1 MTDAPLRFINF
12 EKFKALTE
20 FPRYPNNKNI
30 CTSMDFIDRNNSL
43 IIFISHKWVLGSAPP
58 TDIDFESDSECPST
72 SSTPISSPMPSSR
85 PQDQDKDKDKDKI
98 KTDENKEIDQANG
111 AEVTIDGGNF
121 SDSKENDK
129 GPDNQSI
136 VMSPVKP
143 TISPR
148 PLQPR
153 PDDKD
158 NNNFRLCIAG
168 IQRIKTTFAP
178 GLDQCYVWLD
188 NGCLN
193 QDEDP
198 AAELNGRLD
207 EVMKFCDCIFTPI
220 VGVSQSKNKNIRN
233 YYEEYRVRSWNGENG
248 YLSCAWCRIEM
259 FFASQVP
266 LVQKKKRA
274 NTFRFG
280 MQLFISTGRRP
291 HLLYSSSQMIKKLSP
306 VILPPISPVLYN
318 KYDPQMGSLLNERD
332 RPRIEQLVSILNG
345 YSDPDSVYTDDYT
358 AAPSELD
365 DADDME
371 PDMGVTSDKTVI
383 KSPQGDIYEGA
394 MMNGK
399 KHGYGV
405 LKAANGD
412 VYDGDWKD
420 DRKNGYGVIKYASGA
435 LYAGEYQDD
444 LRHGKG
450 VYKFASGAMY
460 EGDVSYHCIL
470 LLLLLLIHLIFC

>member
-1 MTDAPLRFINF
+1 MVNDAPLRFINF
-12 EKFKALTE
+12 EKFKNLTE
-20 FPRYPNNKNI
+20 FPRFPDNKDVCI
-30 CTSMDFIDRNNSL
+30 SMDFVDRNNSL
-43 IIFISHKWVLGSAPP
+43 VIFISHKWVRSSAPM
-58 TDIDFESDSECPST
+58 DIVFDIENEEELSLT
-72 SSTPISSPMPSSR
+72 STPISSSIQPSPDS
-85 PQDQDKDKDKDKI
+85 PSEQNIDKVNS
-98 KTDENKEIDQANG
+98 DENSAQENG
-111 AEVTIDGGNF
+111 GDIELIKGDHNPQSNT
-121 SDSKENDK
+121 KENKKDNE
-129 GPDNQSI
+129 NQSI
-136 VMSPVKP
+136 MSPIKR
-143 TISPR
+143 TKSPR
-148 PLQPR
+148 TELRPV

-158 NNNFRLCIAG
+158 NNNFRLCVAG

-178 GLDQCYVWLD
+178 GLENCYVWLD
-188 NGCLN
+188 YGCLN

-220 VGVSQSKNKNIRN
+220 VGVNQNKNKNIRN
-233 YYEEYRVRSWNGENG
+233 YYEEYRVKAWNGENG

-291 HLLYSSSQMIKKLSP
+291 HLLYSSSQMMKKLSP

-318 KYDPQMGSLLNERD
+318 KYDPQMGQLMNERD

-345 YSDPDSVYTDDYT
+345 YSDPESVYTDDYT
-358 AAPSELD
+358 AAPDELD

-371 PDMGVTSDKTVI
+371 LDMGVTSDKALI
-383 KSPQGDIYEGA
+383 KSPQGDVYEGS
-394 MMNGK
+394 MLNGK

-405 LKAANGD
+405 LKSANGD
-412 VYDGDWKD
+412 LYDGDWKE

-435 LYAGEYQDD
+435 LYAG
-444 LRHGKG
+444 KCT
-450 VYKFASGAMY
+450 FISMY
-460 EGDVSYHCIL
+460 YIY
-470 LLLLLLIHLIFC
+470 IIK